1 MKMKLKLENACSRR
15 GADMGRPNRYPEDLL
30 AKGKLRVTRL
40 KWVDGDYDQFG
51 AYWGNTG
58 KDHIYC
64 AWGDI
69 NETAVRIFVRAESR
83 DVAKHDVNA
92 QMPNITFYR

>member
-15 GADMGRPNRYPEDLL
+15 GADMGRPNRLPEDLL
-30 AKGKLRVTRL
+30 AKGKLYVKRL
-40 KWVDGDYDQFG
+40 KWVDGDYDEGG

-58 KDHIYC
+58 KDYVWC

-69 NETAVRIFVRAESR
+69 NEAAVRIFVRAASR
-83 DVAKHDVNA
+83 DGALHEVNA
-92 QMPNITFYR
+92 VMPNVTFYR

>member
-1 MKMKLKLENACSRR
+1 MKNKLVLENACSYR
-15 GADMGRPNRYPEDLL
+15 GADMGRANRLPEDLL

-40 KWVDGDYDQFG
+40 KWVDGDYDEFG

-58 KDHIYC
+58 KDDVYC

-69 NETAVRIFVRAESR
+69 GETAVRIFVRADAR
-83 DVAKHDVNA
+83 DVAKHEVNNV
-92 QMPNITFYR
+92 MPNVSFYR